1 MIYYILWNIL
11 KGGNV
16 FYSVRKIWIC
26 YTWKSCEGLLMGN
39 GEVDVGRKGEG
50 EGNFS
55 DVENGF

>member
-11 KGGNV
+11 KTDNI
-16 FYSVRKIWIC
+16 FQSVTKIWFC

-39 GEVDVGRKGEG
+39 DEVDIERKGKR
-50 EGNFS
+50 NFS